1 MRLCRMFAAP
11 WPDFALERIEKLAAA
26 HKTLPVP
33 RQVGRLIGI
42 KKK

>member
-1 MRLCRMFAAP
+1 M
-11 WPDFALERIEKLAAA
+11 ERIDKLAAA

-33 RQVGRLIGI
+33 RQAGRLIGI

>member
-1 MRLCRMFAAP
+1 M
-11 WPDFALERIEKLAAA
+11 ERIDKLAAA

-33 RQVGRLIGI
+33 KQAGRLIGI